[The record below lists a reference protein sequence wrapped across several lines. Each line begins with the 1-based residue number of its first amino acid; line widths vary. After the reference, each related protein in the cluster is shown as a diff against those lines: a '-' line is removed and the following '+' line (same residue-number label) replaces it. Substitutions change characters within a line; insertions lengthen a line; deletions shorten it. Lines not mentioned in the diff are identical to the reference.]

1 MNNKGFTLVEIIVA
15 MIIGVLAS
23 TTIVLILRMS
33 FTNYKSLNL
42 ESQVQ
47 IENQVLTEQLKSRL
61 QSCDSFVKYSK
72 DDFTIIEIH
81 SYDEMYDDYMYFNY
95 LLAENQCFLSVTTET
110 LNNESVSINKD
121 NFDYLANYVTDVVL
135 TPNIFNA
142 TDSLDFD
149 VDVVIYMNAY
159 DTEYNSTFVTH
170 IKSNN

>member
-72 DDFTIIEIH
+72 DDIVMMKCMMIMCILII
-81 SYDEMYDDYMYFNY
+81 Y
-95 LLAENQCFLSVTTET
+95 
-110 LNNESVSINKD
+110 
-121 NFDYLANYVTDVVL
+121 
-135 TPNIFNA
+135 
-142 TDSLDFD
+142 
-149 VDVVIYMNAY
+149 
-159 DTEYNSTFVTH
+159 
-170 IKSNN
+170 